1 VNSRLP
7 AVLSRVAEIRSQL
20 RELGKGG
27 QSPVSLSSLPLVTAR
42 DRETGDCPLIPRR
55 VPGSSFEA
63 HLNRATSGT
72 SAPRRPPIAGDF
84 DDLIRRAAAKHGV
97 SADLVHAV
105 VRAESDYDPR
115 CTSSAGAMGL
125 MQLMP
130 GTARALGVTDPYDA
144 AQNLDA
150 GTRYLRE
157 QLDRFNDLTLAL
169 AAYNAG
175 PNAVARYDGVPPYRE
190 TQAYVRRVAEYLAEQ
205 SAPADRGS
213 Q

>member
-1 VNSRLP
+1 MYSHLP
-7 AVLSRVAEIRSQL
+7 AVLERVGQIRSQL
-20 RELGKGG
+20 RELRP
-27 QSPVSLSSLPLVTAR
+27 SPSAAEPRPASEADFRAHLGRATAR
-42 DRETGDCPLIPRR
+42 AASPL
-55 VPGSSFEA
+55 
-63 HLNRATSGT
+63 
-72 SAPRRPPIAGDF
+72 RPPIAGDF
-84 DDLIRRAAAKHGV
+84 DDLISRAAARHGV
-97 SADLVHAV
+97 SADLIHSV
-105 VRAESDYDPR
+105 VRAESSYDPL

-130 GTARALGVTDPYDA
+130 GTARVLGVTDPYDP

-150 GTRYLRE
+150 GVRYLRE
-157 QLDRFNDLTLAL
+157 QLDTFNDPTLAL

-190 TQAYVRRVAEYLAEQ
+190 TQAYVRRVAEYLAER